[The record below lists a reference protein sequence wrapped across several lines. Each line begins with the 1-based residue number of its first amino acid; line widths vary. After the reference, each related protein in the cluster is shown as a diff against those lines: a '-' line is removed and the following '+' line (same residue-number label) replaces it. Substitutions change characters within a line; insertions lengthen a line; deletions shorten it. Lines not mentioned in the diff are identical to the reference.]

1 MKHKFVFSSA
11 QCFALWIIDLHSQ
24 FYTRQDICNLHS
36 CTTSVQLHYS
46 IKVSCKGRP
55 DMCAGIGTTTEVVGL
70 SDLMCRPMTLHWLG
84 NLPCDAFRTAFG
96 CATVVF
102 LLVLV
107 ACSVCS
113 CFFFLCVVL
122 HFRIKQYW
130 IEMGW
135 FVHLFSVMCLWSM
148 GSECNLS
155 KQSMVTE
162 IFFFVMRDF
171 FLLKQASILPCVY
184 WYVHFWFRWLVEM
197 VYMSNMGSKL
207 ITVASSGIMLL
218 HILGFLLLTLQHL
231 PNAQKPPLCSSSSGA
246 YFILWAT
253 QWASQKYLL
262 CNVQQM
268 QMLQRKE
275 CTTHMQGRCWAIAF
289 YVHTTMSSDF
299 FLFMDTW

>member
-113 CFFFLCVVL
+113 CFFFCVLSSILESNNIELRWDGLCTSSQWCAYEVWGVSA
-122 HFRIKQYW
+122 ICQSK
-130 IEMGW
+130 
-135 FVHLFSVMCLWSM
+135 VWSPR
-148 GSECNLS
+148 
-155 KQSMVTE
+155 
-162 IFFFVMRDF
+162 FFFLSCGISFCWNKRVF
-171 FLLKQASILPCVY
+171 YLVSID
-184 WYVHFWFRWLVEM
+184 M
-197 VYMSNMGSKL
+197 
-207 ITVASSGIMLL
+207 
-218 HILGFLLLTLQHL
+218 
-231 PNAQKPPLCSSSSGA
+231 
-246 YFILWAT
+246 FI
-253 QWASQKYLL
+253 
-262 CNVQQM
+262 
-268 QMLQRKE
+268 
-275 CTTHMQGRCWAIAF
+275 
-289 YVHTTMSSDF
+289 SDF
-299 FLFMDTW
+299 DD